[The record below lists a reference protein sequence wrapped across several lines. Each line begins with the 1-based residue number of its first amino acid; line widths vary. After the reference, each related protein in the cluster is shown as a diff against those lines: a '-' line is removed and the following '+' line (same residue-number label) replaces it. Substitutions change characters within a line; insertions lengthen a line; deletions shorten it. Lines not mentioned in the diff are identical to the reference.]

1 MSRER
6 IAQVLKEKRKIKKMS
21 VEEVSGILKSMHGID
36 ISAKTLYSY
45 ETGHRQ
51 PDADLLMALCDIY
64 GITDIMGEFR
74 DEQKTSSN
82 ASEPTQEDAAR
93 KLDVNEVINAFVASG
108 LFGPDE
114 DLTDEDLRFLISI
127 IDAIRSWFAQ
137 KEQQGR

>member
-1 MSRER
+1 MSLGSRINDIRREKG
-6 IAQVLKEKRKIKKMS
+6 ISLDELC
-21 VEEVSGILKSMHGID
+21 ELSGIPKSTVSKITSGVTTNP
-36 ISAKTLYSY
+36 TLDTVKALARSL
-45 ETGHRQ
+45 GCKLDDFDD
-51 PDADLLMALCDIY
+51 PDSQ
-64 GITDIMGEFR
+64 
-74 DEQKTSSN
+74 QKTSPS
-82 ASEPTQEDAAR
+82 AIEPTQEDAAR

>member
-1 MSRER
+1 
-6 IAQVLKEKRKIKKMS
+6 MS
-21 VEEVSGILKSMHGID
+21 VEEVSCILKSMHGID

-45 ETGHRQ
+45 EPGHRQ

-74 DEQKTSSN
+74 DKQKTSPS
-82 ASEPTQEDAAR
+82 ASEPPQEDAAR
-93 KLDVNEVINAFVASG
+93 KLDVNEVVNAFVASG
-108 LFGPDE
+108 LVGPDE

>member
-64 GITDIMGEFR
+64 GVTDIMGEFR
-74 DEQKTSSN
+74 DKQKTSPN
-82 ASEPTQEDAAR
+82 AGEPTQEDASR
-93 KLDVNEVINAFVASG
+93 KLDVNEVINSFIAAGMVEPG
-108 LFGPDE
+108 E

-137 KEQQGR
+137 KKKGR